1 MHGRG
6 RPVYARGI
14 ETTEQGARMRI
25 GIIADSACD
34 LPGDFIER
42 ENITILPVTVQIGQA
57 VLADVR
63 NEEATMNFLSGE
75 TGARAFEAETTP
87 FTVQQVHDLFLSKL
101 VHDYDYVFCITTTRT
116 RSGIHDNAV
125 QASYTILNEYRP
137 VRAAAGNNTP
147 FALRVID
154 SQNVFAGVGVPV
166 IEATRMRA
174 AGESPPKIRAQLELL
189 AGNTHAYMVPPDLN
203 YLRNRIKK
211 RGDKSVSFL
220 SATLGTA
227 LDIKPILHC
236 NRGETGPVGKVKGFA
251 AASKKLFDFTGER
264 VAAGLLT
271 PTVNLCYGGS
281 LEEMR
286 ALPGYQQL
294 REVCADRKVEVF
306 ESFMG
311 LSGLV
316 NVGKGA
322 LVVGF
327 AAPPHK
333 FG

>member
-1 MHGRG
+1 
-6 RPVYARGI
+6 
-14 ETTEQGARMRI
+14 MRI
-25 GIIADSACD
+25 GIVADSAVD
-34 LPGDFIER
+34 LPADFIER

-63 NEEATMNFLSGE
+63 NEQATLNFLTGE
-75 TGARAFEAETTP
+75 TAARAFEAETTP
-87 FTVQQVHDLFLSKL
+87 FTVQQVHDLFLGKL
-101 VHDYDYVFCITTTRT
+101 VLDYDYVFCITTTRT
-116 RSGIHDNAV
+116 RSGIYDNAM
-125 QASYTILNEYRP
+125 QASYTILNGYKA
-137 VRAAAGNNTP
+137 VRAASGNNTP
-147 FALRVID
+147 FALRVVD
-154 SQNVFAGVGVPV
+154 SQNVFAGAGIPV
-166 IEATRMRA
+166 IEAARLRA
-174 AGESPPKIRAQLELL
+174 AGEAPPKIRARIENLN
-189 AGNTHAYMVPPDLN
+189 ADTHAYMVPPDLH

-236 NRGETGPVGKVKGFA
+236 NKGETGPVAKVKGFNA
-251 AASKKLFDFTGER
+251 ACEKLFDFAARR

-271 PTVNLCYGGS
+271 PTMSLSFGGE

-286 ALPGYQQL
+286 ALAGYERL
-294 REVCADRKVEVF
+294 RAACAEHNIELL

-322 LVVGF
+322 LVVAF

-333 FG
+333 FD

>member
-1 MHGRG
+1 
-6 RPVYARGI
+6 
-14 ETTEQGARMRI
+14 MRI
-25 GIIADSACD
+25 GIIVDSACD
-34 LPGDFIER
+34 LPGEFLER
-42 ENITILPVTVQIGQA
+42 EHITILPVTVQIGQA

-101 VHDYDYVFCITTTRT
+101 VLDYDYVFCITTTRT

-125 QASYTILNEYRP
+125 QASYTILNDYRP

-147 FALRVID
+147 FMLRVID
-154 SQNVFAGVGVPV
+154 SQNVFSGVAVPV
-166 IEATRMRA
+166 VEATRLRA
-174 AGESPPKIRAQLELL
+174 AGETPPRIRANLENL
-189 AGNTHAYMVPPDLN
+189 ARHTHAYMVAPDLN

-220 SATLGTA
+220 SAALGTA
-227 LDIKPILHC
+227 LDIKPVLHC
-236 NRGETGPVGKVKGFA
+236 NQGETEPVAKVKGFA
-251 AASKKLFDFTGER
+251 NASERLFDFTARR
-264 VAAGLLT
+264 VKSGLLS
-271 PTVNLCYGGS
+271 PTVCLSYGGP

-286 ALPGYQQL
+286 KLPGYDHL
-294 REVCADRKVEVF
+294 RETCAAQKVEVF

-322 LVVGF
+322 LTVGF
-327 AAPPHK
+327 ASEQSG
-333 FG
+333 FD